1 LTKVDLEPPK
11 IDYKK
16 SFTEDTI
23 HVLHV
28 DDDSRILKFSKI
40 FLEMEGNF
48 NVDTASS
55 VDEAFGKLAVQSY
68 DAIISDYQM
77 PQKNGLQFLQE
88 IRKKN
93 NNIPFFIFTGK
104 SREDVAIKA
113 LNLGANQYFNK
124 TDNTEGLYC
133 NLAHAIRQAVA
144 RTSMQ
149 LRLLEREAKLN
160 AILES
165 SPEAITIIDLDG
177 NIIECNQATADLYS
191 CPSKEDLIGKNAFE
205 LIAKKD
211 NEKVIQNLKKTINNG
226 SLKNV
231 EYTFC
236 TIEGREF
243 SGELSAGV
251 IRAASGKP
259 EYLVTITRDITE
271 RKKTEA
277 DLRRLA
283 TIVTD
288 SNDAVT
294 VMDLKGAI
302 IAWNKGAEDTYGYS
316 KAEAL
321 GMDSLKIFPADKK
334 LKILDVIRKIKMN
347 KTVRSFE
354 TKRLAKDGHVLDVWL
369 TATKLV
375 DDEGNVVA
383 VATTE
388 RDITEK
394 KRMDERLRLSEKFNV
409 LGKLS
414 SSVAHEIRN
423 PLGVIKNAVY
433 FLSVRLKENKDPKVV
448 RHLKIMENNI
458 NSANQ
463 IISDLLDLS
472 RDTICNLQPVDL
484 NLLLKSMFD
493 GMPVPEGINVIYK
506 LDKMSKIML
515 DPDTIRR
522 VFLNLINN
530 AFAAMPQ
537 GGKLVIA
544 TSISGDS
551 IEISFKDSGVG
562 ISEENMKNL
571 FTPLFTTKAKGLG
584 LGLTL
589 SKQIVEKHN
598 GDITVKSKAGE
609 GALFIV
615 RLPITSRKQ
624 CINAGLLQKDVPMG

>member
-1 LTKVDLEPPK
+1 MTKVNLEPPK
-11 IDYKK
+11 IDHEK
-16 SFTEDTI
+16 SGNEDTT

-48 NVDTASS
+48 EVDTASS

-88 IRKKN
+88 LRKKN
-93 NNIPFFIFTGK
+93 DIIPFFIFTGK

-113 LNLGANQYFNK
+113 LNLGADQYFNK
-124 TDNTEGLYC
+124 TDDAEALYC
-133 NLAHAIRQAVA
+133 NLAHAIQQAVD
-144 RTSMQ
+144 RTSMHIK
-149 LRLLEREAKLN
+149 LLEREAKLK

-165 SPEAITIIDLDG
+165 SPEAITIIGFDG
-177 NIIECNQATADLYS
+177 NIVECNQATADLYS

-211 NEKVIQNLKKTINNG
+211 HEKAIQNLKKTIKKG
-226 SLKNV
+226 FLKNV

-236 TIEGREF
+236 TIDGREF
-243 SGELSAGV
+243 LGELSAGLV
-251 IRAASGKP
+251 RGASGKP

-294 VMDLKGAI
+294 VMDLNGRI
-302 IAWNKGAEDTYGYS
+302 ITWNKGAEDTYGYS

-321 GMDSLKIFPADKK
+321 GMDSLKIVPEDKK
-334 LKILDVIRKIKMN
+334 LEILDAIRKIKMN
-347 KTVRSFE
+347 KTVGSFE

-375 DDEGNVVA
+375 NDEGNVVA
-383 VATTE
+383 IATTE

-394 KRMDERLRLSEKFNV
+394 KHMDERLLISERFNV
-409 LGKLS
+409 LGKLA

-423 PLGVIKNAVY
+423 PLSVIKNAVY
-433 FLSVRLKENKDPKVV
+433 FLNIRLKEITDPKVV
-448 RHLKIMENNI
+448 KHLKIMENNI

-472 RDTICNLQPVDL
+472 RNTICNLQLVDL
-484 NLLLKSMFD
+484 NLLLKSIVDNMS
-493 GMPVPEGINVIYK
+493 VPEDINVIYK
-506 LDKMSKIML
+506 FDKMPKIML

-562 ISEENMKNL
+562 ISEENMKKL

-598 GDITVKSKAGE
+598 GDITVKSKAGA

-624 CINAGLLQKDVPMG
+624 FMDAGLLQADVPMG

>member
-1 LTKVDLEPPK
+1 MTKVNLEPPK
-11 IDYKK
+11 IDHKK
-16 SFTEDTI
+16 SGTEDTI

-28 DDDSRILKFSKI
+28 DDDLRILKFSKI

-48 NVDTASS
+48 EVDTASS
-55 VDEAFGKLAVQSY
+55 VDEAFGKLAGQSY
-68 DAIISDYQM
+68 DAIISDYKM

-88 IRKKN
+88 LRKKN
-93 NNIPFFIFTGK
+93 NIVPFFIFTGK
-104 SREDVAIKA
+104 SREDVAIQA
-113 LNLGANQYFNK
+113 LNLGADQYFNK
-124 TDNTEGLYC
+124 TDAIESVYC
-133 NLAHAIRQAVA
+133 NLARAIQQAVD
-144 RTSMQ
+144 RTSMHIK
-149 LRLLEREAKLN
+149 LLEREAKLN

-177 NIIECNQATADLYS
+177 NMVECNQATVDLYS
-191 CPSKEDLIGKNAFE
+191 CPSKEDLIGKNVFE
-205 LIAKKD
+205 FIVKKD
-211 NEKVIQNLKKTINNG
+211 NGKAIQNMKKTIKQG

-236 TIEGREF
+236 TIDGRQF
-243 SGELSAGV
+243 SGELSTGV
-251 IRAASGKP
+251 VSDASGKP
-259 EYLVTITRDITE
+259 EYLVAITRDITE

-288 SNDAVT
+288 SNDAIT
-294 VMDLKGAI
+294 VMDLNGRI

-316 KAEAL
+316 KDEAL
-321 GMDSLKIFPADKK
+321 GMDSLKIVPEDKK
-334 LKILDVIRKIKMN
+334 QEILDAIRKIKM
-347 KTVRSFE
+347 KETVVSFE
-354 TKRLAKDGHVLDVWL
+354 TKRLAKDGHVLDIWL

-375 DDEGNVVA
+375 NDEGKVVA
-383 VATTE
+383 IATTE
-388 RDITEK
+388 RNITEK
-394 KRMDERLRLSEKFNV
+394 KRLDERLLLSERFNV
-409 LGKLS
+409 LGKLA

-423 PLGVIKNAVY
+423 PLGVIKNTVY
-433 FLSVRLKENKDPKVV
+433 FLNIRLQENTDPKVV
-448 RHLKIMENNI
+448 KHLKIMENNI

-472 RDTICNLQPVDL
+472 RNTICNLQLVDL
-484 NLLLKSMFD
+484 NLLLKSTFNNMS
-493 GMPVPEGINVIYK
+493 VPEDINVIYK
-506 LDKMSKIML
+506 FDKMPKIML
-515 DPDTIRR
+515 DPDAIRR
-522 VFLNLINN
+522 VFLNLIHN

-562 ISEENMKNL
+562 ISEENMKKL

-598 GDITVKSKAGE
+598 GDITVKSKVGE

-615 RLPITSRKQ
+615 RLRITSRKQ
-624 CINAGLLQKDVPMG
+624 FINAGLLQNDVLMG